1 MLTLCAGCGH
11 RLWAEVKSAGAF
23 RFLAHFDDDE
33 GSATYTEHSPGCPGC
48 GTRLDRGIAGTGG
61 GTGEPARMVADRIGR
76 EGPESDGPESDGP
89 ESDGRRPAARTT
101 GVGELLAALAAHDGY
116 TCSHSEAVAE
126 HAVAVARRMGLP
138 EEGVAEVEQVA
149 LLHDLGKIGVGYGI
163 LNKPG
168 PLDEAERRIME
179 AHPATGGEI
188 LASTVGLSHLAPA
201 VRASHER
208 WDGKGYPDGLS
219 GEEIPVASRI
229 VLACDAFH
237 AMTSARLYREA
248 LTTGAALG
256 EIRKGA
262 GTQFCPRSVEAL
274 VATLGRSSG

>member
-1 MLTLCAGCGH
+1 MLTLCSGCGH

-33 GSATYTEHSPGCPGC
+33 GSSTYAEHTPGCLGC
-48 GTRLDRGIAGTGG
+48 GTRLDRGMTGTGG
-61 GTGEPARMVADRIGR
+61 RTGDPALPVADGIGR
-76 EGPESDGPESDGP
+76 EGTEA
-89 ESDGRRPAARTT
+89 DGRPSARTT
-101 GVGELLAALAAHDGY
+101 GVRELLAALAAHDGY
-116 TCSHSEAVAE
+116 TGEHSEAVAE
-126 HAVAVARRMGLP
+126 HAVAVAHWMGLP
-138 EEGVAEVEQVA
+138 QEGVAEVEQVA
-149 LLHDLGKIGVGYGI
+149 LLHDLGKIGVGDRI

-179 AHPATGGEI
+179 AHPATGAEI
-188 LASTVGLSHLAPA
+188 VASTWGLSHLAPA

-237 AMTSARLYREA
+237 AMTSDRPYREA
-248 LTTGAALG
+248 LTTEAALG

-262 GTQFCPRSVEAL
+262 GTQFCPRTVGAL
-274 VATLGRSSG
+274 VAATLGRDSG